1 MADLNRSV
9 IRIHRLLP
17 ISAFENKQYRRV
29 ILFMDETL
37 KLIVAVIV
45 ALLAS
50 SGFWSYLNS
59 CRRKDT
65 AERRLLKGLAH
76 DRILYLAN
84 QYLQRGDWIT
94 VDEYENLH
102 DYLFIPY
109 TACNGNGTAEKLMME
124 VKAKLR
130 IVRETPYSYQRACE
144 ERRNQP
150 VAEFSISGGM

>member
-1 MADLNRSV
+1 MNEVLKTILIILGSV
-9 IRIHRLLP
+9 
-17 ISAFENKQYRRV
+17 F
-29 ILFMDETL
+29 
-37 KLIVAVIV
+37 
-45 ALLAS
+45 AS
-50 SGFWSYLNS
+50 SGFWAYINSY
-59 CRRKDT
+59 RRKDT

-109 TACNGNGTAEKLMME
+109 TACNGNGTAEKLMIE

-130 IVRETPYSYQRACE
+130 IVRETPYSYQKACE

-150 VAEFSISGGM
+150 VAEFSVAGGM